1 MHLSPN
7 YTTLI
12 RSLPRAVANLAASL
26 VVSSVAFTNTA
37 AGAESPAK
45 ASPAPQL
52 LPAEK
57 SQRDR
62 LDAAL
67 APLLSISPD
76 SEDLAALR
84 DAAAAVRA
92 EDASGFTAA
101 KSKIGDPVGRK
112 LADWIRLRS
121 GLADPAEYQT
131 FLRDNPAWPDRS
143 TMTQR
148 LEEALFTHGGSA
160 KSIESYFQSS
170 MPETGAGY
178 AALASANLADGDTDK
193 ARKLAAKAWR
203 EMTIPP
209 TLENGFLDR
218 FGQLLTPA
226 DHKWRFDRLM
236 TDDVRYAGNR
246 TDRVAFARRLI
257 PLLPAS
263 EQKKAAARLAVF
275 NKASNA
281 QALINALPPSSRDD
295 TGLAFHKEQ
304 LLRKAAKVEE
314 AAEII
319 LAIPPNP
326 DKIAALDEW
335 WAERREL
342 AYGALKLGKMQLAYD
357 LVKDAGPLT
366 VNPRKEQTFM
376 AGWIAFRYL
385 KKLDLAERHFKDM
398 AVAADGPLSRAKAAY
413 WLGRVADARG
423 DKTAATEQYRIAA
436 KNPDTFHGLLAMQM
450 LEPGRTRLEMSPPP
464 DPTAGQ
470 IQKLLS
476 SETARALVLARKA
489 NLSREITRTFLAGLR
504 NSANSEAEVGM
515 VAYLADALG
524 DPQMS
529 LRIAKVAIGKG
540 QNLLTYGYPLKP
552 FPGYTPL
559 RTPPELP
566 FLLGLARQE
575 TEFESQTVS
584 GAGAKGLLQ
593 VMTVTARHVCHDY
606 KIKCQIP
613 RLLSDTQYN
622 VMIASAYVGDRM
634 YEFGG
639 SYVLGLAGYN
649 AGPGRARQWIREN
662 GDPRDPKV
670 DPIDWIE
677 RIPITETRDYVTKV
691 LANIQVYRARLGLK
705 NPLRLQQDLVRDRG
719 DLKVPGD
726 NDPGE
731 GVADNS
737 DG

>member
-1 MHLSPN
+1 MSDF
-7 YTTLI
+7 TT
-12 RSLPRAVANLAASL
+12 
-26 VVSSVAFTNTA
+26 
-37 AGAESPAK
+37 AK
-45 ASPAPQL
+45 G
-52 LPAEK
+52 K
-57 SQRDR
+57 
-62 LDAAL
+62 
-67 APLLSISPD
+67 IS
-76 SEDLAALR
+76 
-84 DAAAAVRA
+84 
-92 EDASGFTAA
+92 
-101 KSKIGDPVGRK
+101 DPVGRT

-121 GLADPAEYQT
+121 GLGDPAEYQA
-131 FLRDNPAWPDRS
+131 FLHDNPAWPDRS

-148 LEEALFTHGGSA
+148 FEEALFTHGGSA
-160 KSIESYFQSS
+160 KAIKGYFQND

-178 AALASANLADGDTDK
+178 AALASANLADGDKEK

-209 TLENGFLDR
+209 PLENGFLDR
-218 FGQLLTPA
+218 FGTLLTPA

-246 TDRVAFARRLI
+246 TDRVAFAKRLI
-257 PLLPAS
+257 PLLPTG

-275 NKASNA
+275 NKAANA
-281 QALINALPPSSRDD
+281 QALINALPPGSRDD

-304 LLRKAAKVEE
+304 LLRKAGKIED
-314 AAEII
+314 AAEVI

-342 AYGALKLGKMQLAYD
+342 AYGALKLGNMKLAYD

-385 KKLDLAERHFKDM
+385 KKPDLAQKHFKDM
-398 AVAADGPLSRAKAAY
+398 SAAADGPLSRAKAAY

-450 LEPGRTRLEMSPPP
+450 LEPGRTRLEISPPP
-464 DPTAGQ
+464 DPTAAQ
-470 IQKLLS
+470 VQKLLS
-476 SETARALVLARKA
+476 SETARALMLARKA

-515 VAYLADALG
+515 VAYLADVLG

-540 QNLLTYGYPLKP
+540 QNLLTYGYPLRT

-575 TEFESQTVS
+575 TEFEPQTVS

-593 VMTVTARHVCHDY
+593 VMPVTARHVCHDY
-606 KIKCQIP
+606 KIKCQMP

-622 VMIASAYVGDRM
+622 VTIASAYVADRM
-634 YEFGG
+634 DEFGG

-662 GDPRDPKV
+662 GDPRDPNV

-719 DLKVPGD
+719 DSKVPGD

-731 GVADNS
+731 GVVDSS